1 MPLVEYAKKN
11 KKEFKESPK
20 HLFIN
25 LFIYSFFFSYTNF
38 GLYRKRRHL
47 GPPRQPPSCPRLAP
61 SLPHGS
67 HRPGVFRCARSLWTT
82 GPAGQLGL
90 LLNGSRLLL
99 CARTLGS
106 VEVGAPAPTVENFAG
121 ALDRFP
127 LAADRS
133 ALWSSGPRVSA
144 FTYIATDGENSA
156 AMTGNVAQLCS
167 TTSPG
172 V

>member
-1 MPLVEYAKKN
+1 MERKN
-11 KKEFKESPK
+11 EKEKDK
-20 HLFIN
+20 N
-25 LFIYSFFFSYTNF
+25 LTWALNLEF
-38 GLYRKRRHL
+38 GPTYLSHRAAHQPGGGKRRHL
-47 GPPRQPPSCPRLAP
+47 GPPRQPPSRPRLAP

-133 ALWSSGPRVSA
+133 ALWSLGPRVSA

-156 AMTGNVAQLCS
+156 AMTGNVAQLRS